1 MESDMGARPRR
12 AISAAVALLAVAAM
26 AAIGAGTAGAEVVY
40 NNVPSPLPGN
50 FASVGLA
57 ATSSTEFGGEI
68 ELAGKARSK
77 PTITV
82 VMSSWAC
89 EAGGVYEGNCKTSA
103 KSKGFKVPITVKV
116 YNAGEL
122 EEGPI
127 AEMTSTKKMLYRPS
141 STPEKCEGDNQRWYD
156 ATTNT
161 CYHGFAF
168 AIALKIGKLK
178 KMPRRSVI
186 TVSYP
191 HSSGPAQSLN
201 VATSEPSEGTLSL
214 GAQPVAEWF
223 ANSTWS
229 GMYCTG
235 TPGSLGPEGGTCST
249 ESEGINYQPVFAV
262 SAN

>member
-1 MESDMGARPRR
+1 MGARPRR
-12 AISAAVALLAVAAM
+12 VISAAVALVAVAAL
-26 AAIGAGTAGAEVVY
+26 AAIGAGSAGAEVVY

-50 FASVGLA
+50 FASIGLA

-89 EAGGVYEGNCKTSA
+89 ETGGVYEGNCKTL
-103 KSKGFKVPITVKV
+103 KTKGFKVPVTIKV
-116 YNAGEL
+116 YNVGEL
-122 EEGPI
+122 DEGPI
-127 AEMTSTKKMLYRPS
+127 AEATHNEKMSYRPS
-141 STPEKCEGDNQRWYD
+141 STPEKCAGDNQRWYD
-156 ATTNT
+156 AADGH

-168 AIALKIGKLK
+168 PISIKLGKLK

-201 VATSEPSEGTLSL
+201 VANSEPSEGTLSL
-214 GAQPVAEWF
+214 GAQPVEEWF
-223 ANSTWS
+223 VNSTWS

-235 TPGSLGPEGGTCST
+235 TPGTLGPEGGTCS
-249 ESEGINYQPVFAV
+249 SEEEGSTYQPVFAV

>member
-1 MESDMGARPRR
+1 MGATPRR
-12 AISAAVALLAVAAM
+12 AIGAVAALLAVTAM

-50 FASVGLA
+50 FASIGLA

-68 ELAGKARSK
+68 ELTGKARSQ

-89 EAGGVYEGNCKTSA
+89 ETGSVESGCKTA
-103 KSKGFKVPITVKV
+103 KPMKGFKVPVTIRA
-116 YNAGEL
+116 YNVGEL

-127 AEMTSTKKMLYRPS
+127 AEKTKNEKMFYRPS
-141 STPEKCEGDNQRWYD
+141 TNEEKCGPERWYD
-156 ATTNT
+156 EATKA
-161 CYHGFAF
+161 CYHGYAF
-168 AIALKIGKLK
+168 PISIKLGKLK

-201 VATSEPSEGTLSL
+201 VSTSEPEEKTLSL
-214 GAQPVAEWF
+214 GAQPVEEWF

-235 TPGSLGPEGGTCST
+235 STGSLGGEGGTCSI
-249 ESEGINYQPVFAV
+249 EAEGTNYQPVFAV